1 LLADVGEVFLP
12 LAPREPVDAEVR
24 PALMV
29 AIIVII
35 IFICGVFIFGA
46 TVIMREIFKRSLT
59 PFTRKMPFWDLR
71 EVLQGVG
78 MALVAV
84 FDKRLWQ
91 LIVFNKRLWQLIV
104 FNNLLAVLSGRRVLS
119 DRKVVRRRRIIR
131 RWRENRSGCL
141 LRLYCEPHL
150 IQHGGSVCVA
160 VKLRPPLA

>member
-1 LLADVGEVFLP
+1 MP

-35 IFICGVFIFGA
+35 IFIFGVFIFGA
-46 TVIMREIFKRSLT
+46 TVIVREIFKRSLT

-84 FDKRLWQ
+84 FD
-91 LIVFNKRLWQLIV
+91 KRLWQLIV

-150 IQHGGSVCVA
+150 IQNGGSVCVA

>member
-1 LLADVGEVFLP
+1 MP

-35 IFICGVFIFGA
+35 IFIFGVFIFGA
-46 TVIMREIFKRSLT
+46 TVIVREIFKRSLT

-84 FDKRLWQ
+84 FD
-91 LIVFNKRLWQLIV
+91 KRLWQLIV

-160 VKLRPPLA
+160 LKLRPPLA